1 MHKNYLKKYYFI
13 EKFEKS
19 NIDVQKK
26 NTVIIYRNYKKK
38 YKIKEIID
46 LKNFC
51 RKKGL
56 KFLISNNVKLSI
68 KLDLDG
74 AYIPSFN
81 NEYNHLS
88 YAIKRGFTL
97 MGSAHNLKEIRVK
110 EKQRVKNIFISSI
123 FKKNKNYLGLYKFI
137 NLKKL
142 TKTDIIALG
151 GINRRNLPI
160 LSLTN
165 CYGFAGMSYFDSIQ
179 NKKKGPLI
187 KGPLI

>member
-46 LKNFC
+46 IKNYC
-51 RKKGL
+51 KKKGL
-56 KFLISNNVKLSI
+56 KFIISNNIKLSI

-81 NEYNHLS
+81 NDYIHLS
-88 YAIKRGFTL
+88 YFLKKNFIL
-97 MGSAHNLKEIRVK
+97 LGSAHNLKEFRIK
-110 EKQRVKNIFISSI
+110 EKQKVSEIFLSSL
-123 FKKNKNYLGLYKFI
+123 FKKNNNYLGINKFKI
-137 NLKKL
+137 MSNY
-142 TKTDIIALG
+142 TNNSIIALG
-151 GINRRNLPI
+151 GISKENLKLI
-160 LSLTN
+160 KLTKST
-165 CYGFAGMSYFDSIQ
+165 GFAGISYFR
-179 NKKKGPLI
+179 
-187 KGPLI
+187 